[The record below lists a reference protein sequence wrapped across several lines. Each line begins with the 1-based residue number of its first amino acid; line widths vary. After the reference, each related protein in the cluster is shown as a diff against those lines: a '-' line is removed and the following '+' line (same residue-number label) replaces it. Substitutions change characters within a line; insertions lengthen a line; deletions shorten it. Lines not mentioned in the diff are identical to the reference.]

1 MSPPQWDWGRDV
13 IPPLMR
19 DGKKEYQL
27 NEGCD
32 APPLN
37 GIEEMMYPPKRD
49 VGRRCVP
56 QMEGVKD
63 V

>member
-1 MSPPQWDWGRDV
+1 MIPPQ
-13 IPPLMR
+13 MR

-37 GIEEMMYPPKRD
+37 GIGEMMYPPKRD
-49 VGRRCVP
+49 LGRRCVP
-56 QMEGVKD
+56 QMDGVKD